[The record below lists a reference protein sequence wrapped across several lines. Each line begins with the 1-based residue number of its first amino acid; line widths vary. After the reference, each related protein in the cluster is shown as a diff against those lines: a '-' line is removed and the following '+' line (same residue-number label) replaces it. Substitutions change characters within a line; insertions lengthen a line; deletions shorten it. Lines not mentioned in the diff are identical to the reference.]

1 MCMST
6 RLCVCVLFVH
16 FLLSQP
22 AFRLFCFL
30 YDLRSYLTY
39 LCFSFL
45 ICQMARI
52 IVSSSQAL
60 KELNELIIV
69 SSSGLS

>member
-1 MCMST
+1 MRVCV
-6 RLCVCVLFVH
+6 CVCVLFVH
-16 FLLSQP
+16 FLLIQP

-30 YDLRSYLTY
+30 YDLRSYLRY
-39 LCFSFL
+39 QCFSFL